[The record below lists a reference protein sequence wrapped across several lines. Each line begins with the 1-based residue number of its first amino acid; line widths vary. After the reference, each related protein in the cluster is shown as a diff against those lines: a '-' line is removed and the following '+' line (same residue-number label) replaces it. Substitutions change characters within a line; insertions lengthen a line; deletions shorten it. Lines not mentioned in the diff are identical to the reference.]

1 MGKTTI
7 NHGIFGHPNFWHDI
21 GDVPTVHVY
30 IYIHTQTKLHIV
42 SMWQHVYVFIMYTY
56 VYIHLYLIICDV
68 MCTHPFYSPNG
79 MSIDI
84 LHNKESKGKCKHH
97 LGGVAP
103 EKWEGSRQQKSLRW
117 SLEAHGRPNIM
128 MTLPF
133 CLPFCTDGND
143 CKVGLLGLGKA
154 KPKVEI
160 YPFQVATFHSDF
172 CSACVKSHYI
182 LYFIWT
188 SILGVGG
195 EGNI

>member
-1 MGKTTI
+1 
-7 NHGIFGHPNFWHDI
+7 
-21 GDVPTVHVY
+21 
-30 IYIHTQTKLHIV
+30 
-42 SMWQHVYVFIMYTY
+42 
-56 VYIHLYLIICDV
+56 
-68 MCTHPFYSPNG
+68 
-79 MSIDI
+79 
-84 LHNKESKGKCKHH
+84 
-97 LGGVAP
+97 
-103 EKWEGSRQQKSLRW
+103 
-117 SLEAHGRPNIM
+117 M

-160 YPFQVATFHSDF
+160 YPFQVATFNSDF